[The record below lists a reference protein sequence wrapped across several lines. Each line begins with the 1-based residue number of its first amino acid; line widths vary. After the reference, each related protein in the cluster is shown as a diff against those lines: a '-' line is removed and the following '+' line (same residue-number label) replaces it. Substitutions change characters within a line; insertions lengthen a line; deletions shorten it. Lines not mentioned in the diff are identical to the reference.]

1 MFQPI
6 SIFIGL
12 RYSRSKSST
21 GFVSFITFFSTVGIL
36 LGVASLITV
45 VSVMNGFEGELK
57 KRILGIIPH
66 VIVSDIGN
74 QYNSQPNNNV
84 IEQKHNLVTNSDNNL
99 DNNLDNK
106 SVTKSWPALR
116 ETLLNQPHVLHVS
129 PFLETEALIQSSNA
143 LQGVLVQG
151 IMPKFEQENIINT
164 HMVSG
169 RLDTLE
175 VQPYSLVI
183 GQSLANKLKVRLG
196 DDVRLV
202 LPNKSVFTPMGRIP
216 VQRVFTI
223 VGVFHIGSQVDDA
236 MVYIDSHYAAK
247 LLRRNGDGIDK
258 LRLYLDD
265 AFNAKPVVSVL
276 EEQFSTRNSA
286 KGENNLA
293 STITFSTWDES
304 QGALFSAVKM
314 EKNMM
319 WLMLSLIVAVA
330 AFNIVSALV
339 MVVVEKQAEIGILR
353 TLGLARVDIVKIFI
367 TQGMINGLWGVC
379 LGGGIG
385 VLLASNL
392 NDIMQLIGIHLL
404 GMGLQKLPVILQWA
418 DVLTIIVSAL
428 AMSFLATLYPAYQA
442 SKTEP
447 AQVLRNE

>member
-66 VIVSDIGN
+66 VIVSHDTSEN
-74 QYNSQPNNNV
+74 P
-84 IEQKHNLVTNSDNNL
+84 KADFT
-99 DNNLDNK
+99 
-106 SVTKSWPALR
+106 WPALR
-116 ETLLNQPHVLHVS
+116 EELMTQPHVLRVT
-129 PFLETEALIQSSNA
+129 PFLESEALIQSASS

-151 IMPKFEQENIINT
+151 IMPKFEQENIITT
-164 HMVSG
+164 HMVAGSIDN
-169 RLDTLE
+169 LTT
-175 VQPYSLVI
+175 QSYSVVI
-183 GQSLANKLKVRLG
+183 GQSLANNLQVSIG
-196 DDVRLV
+196 DEVRLV

-216 VQRVFTI
+216 VQRVFNVAGI
-223 VGVFHIGSQVDDA
+223 FHIGSQVDDS
-236 MVYIDSHYAAK
+236 MVYVDSRYGAK
-247 LLRRNGDGIDK
+247 LLRRSGDGIDK

-265 AFNAKPVVSVL
+265 AFNAKQVVESLEKPTKGSVN
-276 EEQFSTRNSA
+276 QDSKSVTY
-286 KGENNLA
+286 
-293 STITFSTWDES
+293 STWDES

-339 MVVVEKQAEIGILR
+339 MVVVEKQAEIGILQ
-353 TLGLARVDIVKIFI
+353 TLGLARLDIIKIFI
-367 TQGMINGLWGVC
+367 TQGMVNGLWGVS
-379 LGGGIG
+379 LGGLLGIFIA
-385 VLLASNL
+385 LNL
-392 NDIMQLIGIHLL
+392 NDIMLIVGVNLFGL
-404 GMGLQKLPVILQWA
+404 GMQDLPVRLEWF
-418 DVLTIIVSAL
+418 DVLTIICSAL
-428 AMSFLATLYPAYQA
+428 VMSFIATLYPAYQA
-442 SKTEP
+442 STTQP